1 MNMLTLIRKNRSLDS
16 NVVDFGYHPDLADH
30 RSSNNAF
37 GMLSSW
43 VHARAGASQGYHTCY
58 VKFKFDWRYFN
69 YWFGLYFPRS
79 TNWLTVSFKVYVYW

>member
-43 VHARAGASQGYHTCY
+43 YMLVHVFLKAIIHVT
-58 VKFKFDWRYFN
+58 
-69 YWFGLYFPRS
+69 
-79 TNWLTVSFKVYVYW
+79 